1 MKENKN
7 IDRLFQEK
15 LKDFEAIPDAQTWNA
30 ISQELHSKKKNR
42 FIIPIWFR
50 YAGIAAVFIL
60 GFLLFKN
67 QESVTIN
74 TSNAVVIED
83 DTVINK
89 PIKNNSTAVENKEAV
104 IFQENN
110 QDSIAE
116 VGTRKNAQLI
126 AIKKSKS
133 SNAKYRASNSLKLA
147 ATTTEFSNE
156 KDKSKAL
163 VNSLADE
170 KTAQEAVGNLDKF
183 EQNRNE
189 AIASTKPTALENEE
203 SFIPNALEELLKA
216 NTENSKKA
224 VVHTKKWEISP
235 NVAPI
240 YLNANSGGSPIDSE
254 LSSNTKTADNTI
266 SYGLGVKYALND
278 KIKIRTGINKVIL
291 GYNTNDVYFTA
302 GLASNAMSN
311 IRQKTSE
318 PIELQNATTFNNLS
332 PSITAVQKT
341 NLGNLNQLMGYYEV
355 PFEISYAVVDRKV
368 GINVIGGFST
378 LFLNENE
385 ISLVTPQANTVLG
398 EASNLNKVHLSTNIG
413 LGFKYQF
420 MKSFQLNFEPM
431 LKYQLNTFSKDNNNF
446 QPVFIGLY
454 SGVSYQF

>member
-67 QESVTIN
+67 QESVTIK
-74 TSNAVVIED
+74 TSNAVVIEN
-83 DTVINK
+83 DTVISK
-89 PIKNNSTAVENKEAV
+89 PIKNSSLAVENQEAV
-104 IFQENN
+104 VFQENN
-110 QDSIAE
+110 QDSLAK
-116 VGTRKNAQLI
+116 VGIRKNKQLI
-126 AIKKSKS
+126 AVKKSKTAH
-133 SNAKYRASNSLKLA
+133 AKYRFSNPLKL

-156 KDKSKAL
+156 KDKSKVV

-170 KTAQEAVGNLDKF
+170 KTAQEAVGNLDKS
-183 EQNRNE
+183 EKNRDE

-203 SFIPNALEELLKA
+203 SVIPNALEELLKA

-224 VVHTKKWEISP
+224 VVNIKKWEISP

-240 YLNANSGGSPIDSE
+240 YLNANSGGSPIDNE

-278 KIKIRTGINKVIL
+278 KIKVRTGINKVIL

-302 GLASNAMSN
+302 GLATNAMSN

-318 PIELQNATTFNNLS
+318 PIELQSATTFNNLS

-341 NLGNLNQLMGYYEV
+341 NLGNLNQVMGYYEV

-378 LFLNENE
+378 LFLNKNE

-398 EASNLNKVHLSTNIG
+398 EASNLNNVHLSTNIG

-420 MKSFQLNFEPM
+420 MKSLQLNFEPM

>member
-30 ISQELHSKKKNR
+30 ISQGLHSKKKKR

-50 YAGIAAVFIL
+50 YTGIAAIFIL

-67 QESVTIN
+67 QESVTIK
-74 TSNAVVIED
+74 TSNAIAIEND
-83 DTVINK
+83 KLINK
-89 PIKNNSTAVENKEAV
+89 PIKNSIPAVQNQEAV
-104 IFQENN
+104 VIQENN
-110 QDSIAE
+110 QDSLAE
-116 VGTRKNAQLI
+116 VGSGKNAQLI
-126 AIKKSKS
+126 AIKTA
-133 SNAKYRASNSLKLA
+133 NAKYKVSNSLKLA
-147 ATTTEFSNE
+147 PTTTEFSNE
-156 KDKSKAL
+156 KDKSRTV
-163 VNSLADE
+163 VNSLANK
-170 KTAQEAVGNLDKF
+170 KTAQEAVGNLDKS
-183 EQNRNE
+183 EKNTNE
-189 AIASTKPTALENEE
+189 AIASTKTTALENEE
-203 SFIPNALEELLKA
+203 PLIPNALEELLKA
-216 NTENSKKA
+216 NTENSKK
-224 VVHTKKWEISP
+224 VVANIKKWEISP

-240 YLNANSGGSPIDSE
+240 YLNANSGGSPIDGE

-278 KIKIRTGINKVIL
+278 KIKIRTGINKVTL

-318 PIELQNATTFNNLS
+318 PIELQSATTFNNLS

-355 PFEISYAVVDRKV
+355 PFEISYVVVDRKV

>member
-67 QESVTIN
+67 QESVTIK
-74 TSNAVVIED
+74 TSNAVVIEN
-83 DTVINK
+83 DTVISK
-89 PIKNNSTAVENKEAV
+89 PIKNSSLAVENQEAV
-104 IFQENN
+104 VFQENN
-110 QDSIAE
+110 QDSLAK
-116 VGTRKNAQLI
+116 VGIRKNKQLI
-126 AIKKSKS
+126 AVKKSKTAH
-133 SNAKYRASNSLKLA
+133 AKYRFSNPLKL

-156 KDKSKAL
+156 KDKSKVV

-170 KTAQEAVGNLDKF
+170 KTAQEAVGNLDKS
-183 EQNRNE
+183 EKNRDE

-203 SFIPNALEELLKA
+203 SVIPNALEQLLKA

-224 VVHTKKWEISP
+224 VVNIKKWEISP

-240 YLNANSGGSPIDSE
+240 YLNANSGGSPIDNE

-278 KIKIRTGINKVIL
+278 KIKVRTGINKVIL

-302 GLASNAMSN
+302 GLATNAMSN

-318 PIELQNATTFNNLS
+318 PIELQSATTFNNLS

-341 NLGNLNQLMGYYEV
+341 NLGNLNQVMGYYEV

-378 LFLNENE
+378 LFLNKNE

-398 EASNLNKVHLSTNIG
+398 EASNLNNVHLSTNIG

-420 MKSFQLNFEPM
+420 MKSLQLNFEPM

>member
-30 ISQELHSKKKNR
+30 ISQGLHSKEKNR
-42 FIIPIWFR
+42 FIIPMWFR

-67 QESVTIN
+67 QESVTIK
-74 TSNAVVIED
+74 TSNAVVIEN
-83 DTVINK
+83 DTVISK
-89 PIKNNSTAVENKEAV
+89 PIKNSSSAVENQEAV
-104 IFQENN
+104 VFQENN
-110 QDSIAE
+110 QDSLAE
-116 VGTRKNAQLI
+116 VGTRKNKQLI
-126 AIKKSKS
+126 AVKKSKTA
-133 SNAKYRASNSLKLA
+133 NAKYRFSNPLKL

-156 KDKSKAL
+156 KDKSKVV

-170 KTAQEAVGNLDKF
+170 KTAQEAVGNLDKS
-183 EQNRNE
+183 EKNRDE

-203 SFIPNALEELLKA
+203 SVIPNALEELLKA

-240 YLNANSGGSPIDSE
+240 YLNANSGGSPIDNE

-302 GLASNAMSN
+302 GLATNAMSN

-318 PIELQNATTFNNLS
+318 PIELQSATTFNNLS

-341 NLGNLNQLMGYYEV
+341 NLGNLNQVMGYYEV

-431 LKYQLNTFSKDNNNF
+431 LKYQLKTFSKDSNNF

>member
-67 QESVTIN
+67 QESVTIK

-83 DTVINK
+83 DTVISK
-89 PIKNNSTAVENKEAV
+89 PIKNSSSAVENHEAV
-104 IFQENN
+104 VFQENN
-110 QDSIAE
+110 QDSLAE
-116 VGTRKNAQLI
+116 VGIRKNKQLI
-126 AIKKSKS
+126 AVKKSKTAH
-133 SNAKYRASNSLKLA
+133 AKYRFSNPLKL

-156 KDKSKAL
+156 KDRSKVV

-170 KTAQEAVGNLDKF
+170 KTAQEAVENLDKF

-203 SFIPNALEELLKA
+203 SVIPNALEQLLKA

-224 VVHTKKWEISP
+224 VVNIKKWEISP

-266 SYGLGVKYALND
+266 SYGLGVKYALNN

-302 GLASNAMSN
+302 GLASKAMSN

-318 PIELQNATTFNNLS
+318 PIKLQNATTFNNLS

-454 SGVSYQF
+454 SRVSYQF